1 MQRISWELKQL
12 QIIRSEGNSEL
23 HGGMGH
29 SECFV
34 TDIAYDGS
42 IPKDKTLKLN
52 PVVQNIL
59 VCQFSGRPSPSFKWK
74 SDQKGV
80 INSAE
85 KTLYIEADSRRDGYA
100 EIITCEVNI
109 GKPDAEFYS
118 DKNVSV

>member
-1 MQRISWELKQL
+1 MSFSFKLYGQ
-12 QIIRSEGNSEL
+12 QIAAGFQ
-23 HGGMGH
+23 
-29 SECFV
+29 CFV
-34 TDIAYDGS
+34 TDVAYDGS
-42 IPKDKTLKLN
+42 FPKDKTLKLN

-85 KTLYIEADSRRDGYA
+85 KTLYIEADSRHDGYA

-109 GKPDAEFYS
+109 GKPDAEFYT
-118 DKNVSV
+118 DKNVSE